1 MRIDVRSKCTPLQKL
16 QLGMIEMLMGAVPG
30 PIAVMTYRR
39 DFWGKPMTDCFDEA
53 MRKTTAW
60 TKPEVELFAA
70 MTSRSNTCN
79 FCYESHKAVTILGFD
94 DEMVQASLEDWRTA
108 PVSNRVRVALGF
120 VEKLTKT
127 PDDISDEDIA
137 ELELAG
143 VDTIAAAELVY
154 IVFGFNV
161 INRMANAFDFDL
173 VNESVVSR
181 TARFLYH
188 MGYSTGS
195 IPG

>member
-16 QLGMIEMLMGAVPG
+16 QLGMIDMMIGAVPG

-79 FCYESHKAVTILGFD
+79 FCYQSHTAVTILGFD
-94 DEMVQASLEDWRTA
+94 DEMVRSALDDWHTA
-108 PVSNRVRVALGF
+108 PVSNRMRAALGF
-120 VEKLTKT
+120 VEKLAKT
-127 PDDISDEDIA
+127 PDDISDNDIA
-137 ELELAG
+137 ELDAVG
-143 VDTIAAAELVY
+143 IDTTAAAELVY
-154 IVFGFNV
+154 IVFSFSV
-161 INRMANAFDFDL
+161 INRMANALDFDL